1 MAHTSTNTVES
12 ASEQAGRAAGYA
24 EKAAETAQDYAA
36 QVADRIA
43 AIAKDAYDDPQ
54 RFLRETQFD
63 ITRQTLQNPLQTLA
77 IAAGIGFA
85 IGAILKR

>member
-12 ASEQAGRAAGYA
+12 ASEQVGRAAGYA
-24 EKAAETAQDYAA
+24 EKAAETAQDYAT

-54 RFLRETQFD
+54 RFLRETQSD